1 MITILTNKTGKVIR
15 IGFNDKTIPNGAVE
29 VAEIPE
35 PPEVKDYESA
45 ELYYKDGVFEY
56 KIESFPVEEV
66 QIEAEFEIKNTQEDL
81 RREEYCLR
89 ADKYLMAYNG
99 YMLEGDIESAEK
111 MRVLYLQTKNEIREL
126 YPDNTEEK
134 DAGTTESTE
143 L

>member
-1 MITILTNKTGKVIR
+1 MITVMTNKTGKVIR
-15 IGFNDKTIPNGAVE
+15 IGFNDKTLPNGAVE
-29 VAEIPE
+29 VSEIPE

-66 QIEAEFEIKNTQEDL
+66 QIEIEDEIKKSQEDL

-89 ADKYLMAYNG
+89 ADKYLIAYNG
-99 YMLEGDIESAEK
+99 YMLEGDVESAEK

-126 YPDNTEEK
+126 YPKDRKDIDEPVIEE
-134 DAGTTESTE
+134 
-143 L
+143 